1 MKQILILCIALGLQ
15 ISLAQAADPV
25 GHDVLVG
32 INYFAGWWES
42 LPNKWHGHG
51 WMTNE
56 PDWRLQFP
64 ERVPLLGCYN
74 DQATMDREIATAVS
88 HGVDYFAILWY
99 FASANNKSVMTT
111 PLLNRGLTNFRN
123 STNAPLMKFMVE
135 YCNHAELSAVTD
147 NEWAECVKVWVAAM
161 QHPSYLRVG
170 GRLVFKIHDAY
181 QFWMKNGKDLGQ
193 CRARLETLRRAV
205 RAADLGEILIG
216 GGIMS
221 GNRVLPDQF
230 VAKLFDFT
238 ATYMSVP
245 AVAPRMAEYPYTLLA
260 AEARE
265 ARAHHAMDPIPWM
278 PYLAAGWNPRPWTHP
293 QAAEH
298 HRTFFT
304 FPTRAEWCNEL
315 RAVRDDFNR
324 FPTLGL
330 PLPNGGRQKIFT
342 IYAWNEFGEGGIMAP
357 TQGEGTLK
365 LDCIKAVF
373 DFPRVG
379 K

>member
-1 MKQILILCIALGLQ
+1 MKQIFIFCITLGLQ
-15 ISLAQAADPV
+15 ISLAQAVDHI

-51 WMTNE
+51 WATNE

-74 DQATMDREIATAVS
+74 DQATMDREIAAAAS
-88 HGVDYFAILWY
+88 HGVDFFSILWY
-99 FASANNKSVMTT
+99 FAPAGNKLATTT
-111 PLLNRGLTNFRN
+111 PLLNRGLNNFRN

-135 YCNHAELSAVTD
+135 YCNHAELNAVTD
-147 NEWAECVKVWVAAM
+147 DEWADCIKVWVAAM

-170 GRLVFKIHDAY
+170 GRLVLKIHDTY

-205 RAADLGEILIG
+205 RAAGLGELLIG

-221 GNRVLPDQF
+221 SNHVLPDQF
-230 VAKLFDFT
+230 VAKVFDFT

-245 AVAPRMAEYPYTLLA
+245 PVVPRMAEYPYALLA

-265 ARAHHAMDPIPWM
+265 ARAHHAADPIPWM
-278 PYLAAGWNPRPWTHP
+278 PYLAAGWIPRPWTDP

-304 FPTRAEWCNEL
+304 FPTRDEWCNEL

-330 PLPNGGRQKIFT
+330 PLPNDGRKKIFT
-342 IYAWNEFGEGGIMAP
+342 IYAWNEFGEGGIVAP
-357 TQGEGTLK
+357 TQGEGTMK
-365 LDCIKAVF
+365 LDCIKEVF
-373 DFPRVG
+373 GP